1 MFKQTIAALAVFLCG
16 ACLLL
21 AARNRDDARNNNSLS
36 NSSNSASPDQNTIG
50 ERRAVSGCF

>member
-21 AARNRDDARNNNSLS
+21 AARNRDDARNNNSL
-36 NSSNSASPDQNTIG
+36 NIQATQLFLTKIPVG